1 MTEEELTKLMYINRE
16 TITIEELEN
25 LYNISG
31 EEVFDLCKLYHEEDL
46 LTIHLL
52 SFAKEYNI
60 DPNVL
65 GKLLTIQDPKD
76 LLTVYF
82 YYKALSRIG
91 IVTPYVI
98 DKLIGIRCLGHDEI
112 REIYRTIDEYMTPQA
127 TLEGTISILSEE
139 AEVFFESSIEMSEQA
154 RDFILEVL
162 ADFHNLKDQFKV
174 YDSNDKLPLN
184 KVLGDDTYPN
194 QQFSRRRLKKINALI
209 TRFNNKKAQKV
220 G

>member
-31 EEVFDLCKLYHEEDL
+31 EEVFDLCKFYQEEDL

-162 ADFHNLKDQFKV
+162 TDFHNLKDQFKV

-209 TRFNNKKAQKV
+209 TRFNHNKAQKV